1 MLKNSLIVIF
11 TLLSQF
17 TFAQSSRELFNEA
30 NDLYAKKNY
39 EEAAKKYEAIVANGF
54 ESSALYYNL
63 GNAYFKTKNIP
74 SAILY
79 YEKAALLDP
88 SNDDIVFNLELA
100 RTYTIDKIEPIPQ
113 FFLVSMVKWFRGLF
127 SANTWAII
135 AIIAFLIALVCFGLF
150 WFATGIHI
158 RRTSFYFAIIL
169 FVAFGF
175 SIYFSVSAKNQ
186 IVNHRYA
193 IVFSPVISVKSSPDD
208 SGSDL
213 FILHEGTK
221 VEVLRSVGEWSEV
234 QIADGNKGWLHNQS
248 FKKI

>member
-63 GNAYFKTKNIP
+63 GNAYFKIKNIP

-100 RTYTIDKIEPIPQ
+100 RTYTIDKISEM
-113 FFLVSMVKWFRGLF
+113 VSWIIFGQYMGYYCYSCLF
-127 SANTWAII
+127 NCLSMLWVI
-135 AIIAFLIALVCFGLF
+135 LVCYRYSYTQDF
-150 WFATGIHI
+150 
-158 RRTSFYFAIIL
+158 IL
-169 FVAFGF
+169 FCYYFVRSLWFFNLFQRIGKKSNCKPSLRHSFF
-175 SIYFSVSAKNQ
+175 SSNF
-186 IVNHRYA
+186 R
-193 IVFSPVISVKSSPDD
+193 
-208 SGSDL
+208 
-213 FILHEGTK
+213 
-221 VEVLRSVGEWSEV
+221 
-234 QIADGNKGWLHNQS
+234 
-248 FKKI
+248 